1 MWQSF
6 ICVAMQSG
14 CVVVLVAFAAL
25 IVQGSDDDSLTQL
38 AMSVSDE
45 EYLFLTMVY

>member
-1 MWQSF
+1 MGLLRCSL
-6 ICVAMQSG
+6 G
-14 CVVVLVAFAAL
+14 E
-25 IVQGSDDDSLTQL
+25 IVDVRCGVRDSMRGSDDDSLTQL